1 MQRCARP
8 QAREEDVVR
17 DRVGRRET
25 LRVVVDAAD
34 PDVLDVRWSPAS
46 ESASHK
52 TFGYARVF
60 LVEPGDARRYLDI
73 VDRQAFASV
82 RLPAELIAGEYAIE
96 IDAYAGASWG
106 DGRLDARG
114 RSATFTIG

>member
-1 MQRCARP
+1 M
-8 QAREEDVVR
+8 VR
-17 DRVGRRET
+17 DRVEGREA
-25 LRVVVDAAD
+25 LRVLVGAAG

-52 TFGYARVF
+52 VFRYARVF
-60 LVEPGDARRYLDI
+60 LVGPGEDVSRGYLGI
-73 VDRQAFASV
+73 VDRRAQTSV
-82 RLPAELIAGEYAIE
+82 RLPAQLLAGEYAIE

>member
-1 MQRCARP
+1 MLVA
-8 QAREEDVVR
+8 
-17 DRVGRRET
+17 
-25 LRVVVDAAD
+25 AAD

-52 TFGYARVF
+52 AFQYARVF
-60 LVEPGDARRYLDI
+60 LVGPGESGSRRYLDL
-73 VDRQAFASV
+73 VDRRAQASV

>member
-1 MQRCARP
+1 M
-8 QAREEDVVR
+8 R

-34 PDVLDVRWSPAS
+34 PDVLDVRWAPAS
-46 ESASHK
+46 ESPSRK
-52 TFGYARVF
+52 TFEYARVF
-60 LVEPGDARRYLDI
+60 LVGPGDTRRYLDI
-73 VDRQAFASV
+73 VDRHASASV

-114 RSATFTIG
+114 RSATFTIPR